1 MSLVDLAIILCALLV
16 AAVSVHFV
24 QVYWPHKNRQEHNDV
39 AGFIFAAVGV
49 LYAVLLAFVVIVVWE
64 NLNTAR
70 DTTYSE
76 ANQLA
81 NIYWISRS
89 LPLPA
94 GAAIENL
101 ALRYAHTVVDRE
113 WPLMAKRESS
123 PEATR
128 LVYGIRD
135 DVFGFRPRSAQ
146 QQALYAEALTSV
158 NDFSTARRDRL
169 DAIGEVIPPLLWA
182 ALIIGAVMTVG
193 FCLFFGLQNKT
204 AHIGMVAMLAA
215 LITISLLLIR
225 DMEYPFAGS
234 VRIGPEAFEV
244 FLTRLPAP
252 R

>member
-1 MSLVDLAIILCALLV
+1 MTLVDLVIVLCVLLV
-16 AAVSVHFV
+16 AGAGVHLV
-24 QVYWPHKNRQEHNDV
+24 QVYWPHADRQEHNDV

-64 NLNTAR
+64 NLNAAR

-81 NIYWISRS
+81 DIYWISRS
-89 LPLPA
+89 LPVA
-94 GAAIENL
+94 EGATIEGL
-101 ALRYAHTVVDRE
+101 TLKYAHTVITQE
-113 WPLMAKRESS
+113 WPLMAERRSS
-123 PEATR
+123 IQATDI
-128 LVYGIRD
+128 VYLIRD
-135 DVFGFRPRSAQ
+135 DVFGFQPRSPQ

-158 NDFSTARRDRL
+158 NGFSSARRNRL
-169 DAIGEVIPPLLWA
+169 DAIGEVIPALLWA

-193 FCLFFGLQNKT
+193 FCLLFGLQNKT
-204 AHIGMVAMLAA
+204 AHIGMVAMLAV

-234 VRIGPEAFEV
+234 IRIGPAAFEV
-244 FLTRLPAP
+244 FLSHLPPP